1 MSRHAATR
9 SGSMLLQLVAVI
21 LLVILA
27 VAVAAGLY
35 TAGMTVLDTIVGA
48 YTTLKAL
55 ISEGLS

>member
-27 VAVAAGLY
+27 VAVPAGLY